1 MRLSEKTHVYD
12 VANRPWLLPFIADK
26 ATGRDRLFLRS
37 IIRQAGAGDP
47 TKRPSFADLVDAIDE
62 FIRRPTNMEESPK
75 ERLYA
80 SPLIQSNERRKAA
93 FWDYASVVVMGEGMP
108 SPTYATTGAWPA
120 MKARSCPRPRTSR
133 CYGTRTGTGGTTTLP
148 KRTSGTLGPSI
159 LSTAAFASTK
169 IY

>member
-26 ATGRDRLFLRS
+26 ATGGDRLFLRS

-80 SPLIQSNERRKAA
+80 SPLIQSNERRRAA
-93 FWDYASVVVMGEGMP
+93 ASSSVGGSSRSPNKNEVSFEKNEG
-108 SPTYATTGAWPA
+108 
-120 MKARSCPRPRTSR
+120 
-133 CYGTRTGTGGTTTLP
+133 
-148 KRTSGTLGPSI
+148 
-159 LSTAAFASTK
+159 STASSALAAAWVRDSRDSEAVASSSGSSRGDSAGESVSFL
-169 IY
+169 